1 MQDLKGRVAV
11 ITGAASGIGRA
22 LATRF
27 AAEGA
32 AVVMAD
38 LQADALAETAEL
50 LRSGGA
56 DAEPVVTDVTDADAV
71 TSLADAAYSRFGQ
84 VDIVCANVGI
94 MGPDLAPA
102 WEVALED
109 WQKVFA
115 VNTFGVVHT
124 IRAFL
129 PRMLETGREG
139 HVVLTSSMAGL
150 TSSSVTT
157 APYLASKHATRSIAE
172 TLRRNLA
179 DLGAPINVSVLC
191 PGPVNTGMLA
201 HVRRAYPEFD
211 TAHAAVGGQFVLEP
225 EDVADAVVEAIRSE
239 RFFIFTHA
247 DSRRRVTDWFD
258 SIVPELPA

>member
-1 MQDLKGRVAV
+1 MQDLKDKVAV
-11 ITGAASGIGRA
+11 VTGAASGIGRA

-27 AAEGA
+27 VAEGT

-38 LQADALAETAEL
+38 FQPDALADAAGS
-50 LRSGGA
+50 LRSGGG
-56 DAEPVVTDVTDADAV
+56 DVKPVVTDVTDQAAVDA
-71 TSLADAAYSRFGQ
+71 LASAAYDRFGQ

-94 MGPDLAPA
+94 MGPDLAPT

-109 WQKVFA
+109 WRKVFA

-129 PRMLETGREG
+129 PRILEAGRPG
-139 HVVLTSSMAGL
+139 HVVVTSSMAGL

-179 DLGAPINVSVLC
+179 DRGAPVNVSVLC

-201 HVRRAYPEFD
+201 HVRRAYPAFD
-211 TAHAAVGGQFVLEP
+211 TAHAAVGGEFVLEP
-225 EDVADAVVEAIRSE
+225 AEVADMVLDAIRTE
-239 RFFIFTHA
+239 RFFIFTHG

-258 SIVPELPA
+258 SILTELPA

>member
-1 MQDLKGRVAV
+1 MEDLTGKVAV
-11 ITGAASGIGRA
+11 VTGAASGIGRA
-22 LATRF
+22 LSTRF
-27 AAEGA
+27 VAEGT

-38 LQADALAETAEL
+38 VQPDALANAAES
-50 LRSGGA
+50 LRTDGGEV
-56 DAEPVVTDVTDADAV
+56 EPVVTDVTDPQSVDA
-71 TSLADAAYSRFGQ
+71 LAEAAYDRFGR

-102 WEVALED
+102 WEVTLAD

-115 VNTFGVVHT
+115 VNCFGVVHT
-124 IRAFL
+124 IKAFL
-129 PRMLETGREG
+129 PRMLEAGNAG

-179 DLGAPINVSVLC
+179 DRGAPVNVSVLC

-201 HVRRAYPEFD
+201 HVRRAYPQFD
-211 TAHAAVGGQFVLEP
+211 TAHAAVGGEFVLDP
-225 EDVADAVVEAIRSE
+225 SDVANIVLDAIRGE
-239 RFFIFTHA
+239 RFFIFTHG

-258 SIVPELPA
+258 SILVDLPA

>member
-1 MQDLKGRVAV
+1 MQDLKEKVAV
-11 ITGAASGIGRA
+11 VTGAASGIGRA

-27 AAEGA
+27 AAEGT

-38 LQADALAETAEL
+38 FQSDALAETARA
-50 LRSGGA
+50 LRSSGG
-56 DAEPVVTDVTDADAV
+56 DVEPVVTDVTDQLAV
-71 TSLADAAYSRFGQ
+71 EALADAAYGRFGQ

-124 IRAFL
+124 IKAFL
-129 PRMLETGREG
+129 PRMLEGGRPG
-139 HVVLTSSMAGL
+139 HVVVTSSMAGL

-179 DLGAPINVSVLC
+179 DCGAPVNVSVLC

-201 HVRRAYPEFD
+201 HVRRAYPAFD
-211 TAHAAVGGQFVLEP
+211 TAHAAVGGEYILEPIEVADFVL
-225 EDVADAVVEAIRSE
+225 DAIRNE

-258 SIVPELPA
+258 SIQVELPR

>member
-1 MQDLKGRVAV
+1 MQDLKDKVAV
-11 ITGAASGIGRA
+11 VTGAASGIGRA

-27 AAEGA
+27 VAEGT

-38 LQADALAETAEL
+38 FQPDALADAAGS
-50 LRSGGA
+50 LRSGGG
-56 DAEPVVTDVTDADAV
+56 DVEPVVADVTDQTAVDA
-71 TSLADAAYSRFGQ
+71 LASAAYDRFGQ

-129 PRMLETGREG
+129 PRILEAGRAG
-139 HVVLTSSMAGL
+139 HVVVTSSMAGL

-179 DLGAPINVSVLC
+179 DRGAPVHVSVLC

-201 HVRRAYPEFD
+201 HVRRAYPAFD
-211 TAHAAVGGQFVLEP
+211 TAHAAVGGEFVLEP
-225 EDVADAVVEAIRSE
+225 AEVAGMVLDAIRTE
-239 RFFIFTHA
+239 RFFIFTHG

-258 SIVPELPA
+258 SILTELPA

>member
-1 MQDLKGRVAV
+1 MQDLKGKVAV
-11 ITGAASGIGRA
+11 VTGAASGIGRA

-27 AAEGA
+27 LAEGM

-38 LQADALAETAEL
+38 FASDALADVAEE
-50 LRSGGA
+50 LRSGGG
-56 DAEPVVTDVTDADAV
+56 DVETVVTDVTDPDAV
-71 TSLADAAYSRFGQ
+71 DALANAAYDCFGQ
-84 VDIVCANVGI
+84 VDVLCANVGI

-109 WQKVFA
+109 WRKVFA
-115 VNTFGVVHT
+115 VNTFGAVHT
-124 IRAFL
+124 IQAFL
-129 PRMLETGREG
+129 PRMLEAGRPG

-150 TSSSVTT
+150 TASSVTT

-179 DLGAPINVSVLC
+179 DRGAPVAVSVLC

-201 HVRRAYPEFD
+201 HVRQAYPAFD
-211 TAHAAVGGQFVLEP
+211 AEHAAVGGQFVLEP
-225 EDVADAVVEAIRSE
+225 AEVAEIVLDAIRSE

-258 SIVPELPA
+258 SILPELPD

>member
-27 AAEGA
+27 VAEDT

-38 LQADALAETAEL
+38 FQPDALAEVAES
-50 LRSGGA
+50 LRSSGG
-56 DAEPVVTDVTDADAV
+56 DVEPVVTDVTDPDAV
-71 TSLADAAYSRFGQ
+71 EDLAKAAYSRFGQ

-109 WQKVFA
+109 WHKVFA

-129 PRMLETGREG
+129 PRMLEASRPG
-139 HVVLTSSMAGL
+139 HIVLTSSMAGV

-179 DLGAPINVSVLC
+179 DRGAPVNVSVLC

-201 HVRRAYPEFD
+201 HVRRAYPAFD

-225 EDVADAVVEAIRSE
+225 EEVADAVLDAIRCE
-239 RFFIFTHA
+239 RFFVFTHA

-258 SIVPELPA
+258 SILLDLPT